1 MEIITC
7 NEIQIDN
14 CKIDDI
20 YQLPSLIY
28 YILLSVPLIGSL
40 LNLLSLFIFIFS
52 NNMNTKFLRYL
63 KYYLINSLCITVN
76 YLLVILAAIIVL
88 GSQTKNGHKLDLDH
102 HLISNYN
109 FVFYSRYIFLPVWTI
124 SYTFGSLLDIMISY
138 ERILMYLPKMKFLR
152 NMNIYVYLL
161 IMFIISCLIN
171 LPANLSREIKAMTLN
186 LNGTLNITVYKTGP
200 RNFFYKDIFTGA
212 LYASTFLRDILT
224 LIVELVI
231 SVFLVITIVK
241 FYNKKKRVLNEDDV
255 NSDPIIF
262 RKTDMNNSKI
272 TLFICFFSSFNHIGV
287 FLLLISLFFL
297 ESAYNTLYSIFGI
310 SFLLRHC
317 LNFFILIKLNKKFKR
332 NLIRLTPESLKLWL
346 RKPKIKPIITTKQN
360 TRDHNEQNEVYLGQA
375 CKKDVICFDEIIME
389 THL

>member
-138 ERILMYLPKMKFLR
+138 ERILMYLPKIKFLR
-152 NMNIYVYLL
+152 TMNIYVYLL
-161 IMFIISCLIN
+161 VIHRLGN
-171 LPANLSREIKAMTLN
+171 IK
-186 LNGTLNITVYKTGP
+186 I
-200 RNFFYKDIFTGA
+200 
-212 LYASTFLRDILT
+212 
-224 LIVELVI
+224 
-231 SVFLVITIVK
+231 
-241 FYNKKKRVLNEDDV
+241 KKK
-255 NSDPIIF
+255 
-262 RKTDMNNSKI
+262 
-272 TLFICFFSSFNHIGV
+272 
-287 FLLLISLFFL
+287 
-297 ESAYNTLYSIFGI
+297 
-310 SFLLRHC
+310 
-317 LNFFILIKLNKKFKR
+317 
-332 NLIRLTPESLKLWL
+332 
-346 RKPKIKPIITTKQN
+346 
-360 TRDHNEQNEVYLGQA
+360 
-375 CKKDVICFDEIIME
+375 
-389 THL
+389 